1 MNVFRMLLTMTIVAG
16 LASCQAD
23 PKSGKGFSLPEGS
36 VEQGQNVFSQ
46 LRCYDCHTVPGVD
59 FPAAEEPDQKV
70 VRLGGQV
77 NRIKTYGE
85 LVTSIINPSHRLAR
99 GYVANSDTTAE
110 GVSPMKNYNEV
121 LTVNQLIDLVAF
133 LQSHYELREYEPT
146 RYEPYYYGP

>member
-16 LASCQAD
+16 FGGCQAD

-36 VEQGQNVFSQ
+36 AEEGQNVFAQ

-77 NRIKTYGE
+77 TRVKTYGE

-99 GYVANSDTTAE
+99 SYVADSDATAE
-110 GVSPMKNYNEV
+110 GVSPMKNYNDV

-133 LQSHYELREYEPT
+133 LQSHYVLHKYEPT
-146 RYEPYYYGP
+146 MYGPYHYGP